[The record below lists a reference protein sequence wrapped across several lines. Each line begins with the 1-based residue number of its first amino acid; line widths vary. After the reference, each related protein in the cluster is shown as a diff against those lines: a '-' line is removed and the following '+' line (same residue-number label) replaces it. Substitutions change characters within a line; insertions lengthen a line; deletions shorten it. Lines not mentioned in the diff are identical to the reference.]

1 MGCSFEDLLTPSDW
15 EKCKKQVVPYLAPYL
30 SLQDRERRSPRQDST
45 RFDFSPLPFHR
56 QRTGRTGYAMLDS
69 TVRSFAPSRAV
80 SPEAEPIDA
89 GAIALSGV
97 TPLGPTS
104 SRLDNKGSNML
115 SGKDDV
121 LFSGLMGAVSN
132 TSTGQ
137 MTASGDPWPG
147 AGAQLD
153 VQSEIGVAAS
163 NTEHVAADV
172 DWVGWWNSFGGL
184 GTVEQDPLDW
194 LREQ

>member
-1 MGCSFEDLLTPSDW
+1 
-15 EKCKKQVVPYLAPYL
+15 
-30 SLQDRERRSPRQDST
+30 
-45 RFDFSPLPFHR
+45 
-56 QRTGRTGYAMLDS
+56 MLDS

-89 GAIALSGV
+89 SAIALSGV
-97 TPLGPTS
+97 APLGPTNL
-104 SRLDNKGSNML
+104 RLDREGGNML

-121 LFSGLMGAVSN
+121 LFSGLMGAVST

-137 MTASGDPWPG
+137 ISASDDPWPG
-147 AGAQLD
+147 GSVQHVVDPDIDVGAN
-153 VQSEIGVAAS
+153 
-163 NTEHVAADV
+163 NTEQAAAEV

>member
-1 MGCSFEDLLTPSDW
+1 LVGCSFEDLLTPSDW

-137 MTASGDPWPG
+137 MTASG
-147 AGAQLD
+147 
-153 VQSEIGVAAS
+153 VAAS